1 MAKTSTE
8 FILTVII
15 GVLLIMAAL
24 YFGTVGVQPYDNVS
38 KGLTAYPYEGFADAQ
53 AEFEKREKPKEDD
66 VAALSEPQ
74 NIEKFS
80 PYSKASLAETN
91 KISFIA

>member
-8 FILTVII
+8 FILTVIV

-24 YFGTVGVQPYDNVS
+24 YFGTVDVQPVGSLS

-66 VAALSEPQ
+66 MAAPSEPQ